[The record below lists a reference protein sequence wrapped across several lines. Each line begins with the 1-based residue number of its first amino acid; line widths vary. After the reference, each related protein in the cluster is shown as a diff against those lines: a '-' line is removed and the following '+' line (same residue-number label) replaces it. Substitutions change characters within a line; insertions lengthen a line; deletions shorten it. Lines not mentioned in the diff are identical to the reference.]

1 VIVANK
7 RSERGLV
14 VSAIAL
20 GLVLLATQADAARG
34 RKPLPAGAV
43 MPPLAPAVIDDTLAI
58 GGEEIAA
65 RKLRSRLTVEVGVNG
80 TGPYRFVV
88 DSGADTSVIGSR
100 LAVALRLPAGSPVL
114 LNSMTESRQVARVL
128 VGTLQLGPTA
138 FTGLELPSLD
148 EHDVGATGMIGL
160 DALVEQRLM
169 LDFEARKISV
179 DDARRPAPRMD
190 GEIVVT
196 ARLKRGQ
203 LILTQVTANR
213 LQLDAVIDTGSE
225 ITIGNRALRDHI
237 VRGQRYK
244 LQKIEVTGVTGNT
257 MSLDLAVVRELRI
270 GGVVLSNVPIAFAE
284 VPPFEVFGLQD
295 RPALLLGTDL
305 MENFRRISLDF
316 RARRVR
322 FQLRRCEAQGIVL
335 STSTSTVRLSAE
347 RGNTAVCRH

>member
-1 VIVANK
+1 MIVANK
-7 RSERGLV
+7 GSGRGLV

-20 GLVLLATQADAARG
+20 GLVLLATQADATRG
-34 RKPLPAGAV
+34 RKPLPPGAV
-43 MPPLAPAVIDDTLAI
+43 MPPLSPAVIDDTLAI

-100 LAVALRLPAGSPVL
+100 LAAALRLPAGTPIL
-114 LNSMTESRQVARVL
+114 LNSMTDSRQVERVL
-128 VGTLQLGPTA
+128 VGSLQLGPTA
-138 FTGLELPSLD
+138 FGDLELPSLD
-148 EHDVGATGMIGL
+148 EHDVGAAGMIGL

-225 ITIGNRALRDHI
+225 ITIGNMALREQI

-244 LQKIEVTGVTGNT
+244 LQKIEVTGVTGAT
-257 MSLDLAVVRELRI
+257 ITLDLAVVRELRI

-295 RPALLLGTDL
+295 HPALLLGTDL

-316 RARRVR
+316 RARKVR
-322 FQLRRCEAQGIVL
+322 FQLRRCEGQSIVL
-335 STSTSTVRLSAE
+335 STSGQSARLAAE
-347 RGNTAVCRH
+347 RGNTAVCRS